1 MGSTTPLL
9 NRRLKLADDVTFQSL
24 GPDSDTVVFSLNSGY
39 LYTCNETSAAFL
51 QALDGRRTLA
61 EVIQNLLDQYEVSP
75 EVLTRDMTALAGK
88 LLEEKL
94 LVEQA

>member
-1 MGSTTPLL
+1 MTSTPPL
-9 NRRLKLADDVTFQSL
+9 NARLKLADDVTYQSL
-24 GPDSDTVVFSLNSGY
+24 GPGSDTVVFSLNSGY

-61 EVIQNLLDQYEVSP
+61 EAIEALWQEYEVSP
-75 EVLTRDMTALAGK
+75 EDLTRDMTALAGK

-94 LVEQA
+94 LVEQP